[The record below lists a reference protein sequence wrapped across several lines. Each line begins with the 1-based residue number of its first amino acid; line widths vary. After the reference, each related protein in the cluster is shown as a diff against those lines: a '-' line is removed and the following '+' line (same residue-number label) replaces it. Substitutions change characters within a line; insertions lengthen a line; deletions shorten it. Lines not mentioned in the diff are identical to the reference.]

1 MNTALTISICLN
13 VFQAITFW
21 VWTCM
26 LVLAYKQKME
36 EVQELKRRRT
46 NDDT

>member
-1 MNTALTISICLN
+1 MNIALTISICLN

-26 LVLAYKQKME
+26 LVLAYKQKKE
-36 EVQELKRRRT
+36 EVDKFKGE
-46 NDDT
+46 